1 MTGFQDITQ
10 FTARLGVD
18 AATLPRAVRIILEA
32 ALRGVA
38 MGLIEEQD
46 CLSIARWQPGDA
58 GRDEWRFPIGRVLMQ
73 DASGIPVLAD
83 LAAMRDAVAEA
94 GGNLDKV
101 GLAVPTAIVLD
112 HSIETDR
119 WGTAHALAD
128 NMAMEFA
135 RNTERYGFVHWAEQ
149 AFAGLTV
156 VPPGNGIVH
165 QVHLERLAEIVSTR
179 DGATFCDTVI
189 GTDSHT
195 TMVNGLGVLG
205 WGVGG
210 IEAEAALLGQP
221 ISLAVPEIIGIELVG
236 APAPGIYG
244 ADLALAM
251 TEWLRCHKVVGAFLE
266 FFGAGVD
273 ALAVADRAGIAN
285 MAPEYG
291 AQLALFPTDAAVL
304 RYMADN
310 GRDPQCLTVTENHLR
325 RQGLFGNP
333 MPGARFD
340 RTLRFDLGTVV
351 PSLAGPSLPQQRVA
365 LPDVPASF
373 AKAFADAP
381 RDGRVVLAA
390 ITSCT
395 NTANMR
401 GLVAAGLAAKA
412 ALAAGLKP
420 PAYVKTVFAPGSR
433 ATVERLERAGLLQPL
448 ADIGFHV
455 AAYGCGPCMGNS
467 GSLADGIEA
476 SLADGGVAA
485 AVLSGNRNFE
495 GRIHRAVRAAYLGN
509 PLLVVTYA
517 LAGRIDTDI
526 SDLLKQISPDAAT
539 VGAALALAEGQA
551 VNPAWFRPTEWDAIG
566 TGSGVRFDW
575 SPNSTYFVPPP
586 FFEEAPR
593 DRLHPVRQARPLLVL
608 GDAVTTDHIS
618 PIGDIASDGPA
629 GAYLAGLGVA
639 PADWQNYSARRVN
652 HEVMIRGTFGNA
664 RLRNQLVDR
673 AGPWTRHF
681 PDRTEM
687 TVDAAA
693 ARYAV
698 ERVPLVVL
706 AGHDYGTGSARDWAA
721 KGTALL
727 GIRAVLA
734 RSFER
739 IHRSNLVALGVLPIQ
754 IDGDEAPWAGCA
766 EATSVTV
773 SFDLDPATA
782 RPGQAIEIEL
792 QLDGQLRRLA
802 GTLKVLTNS
811 ELQQLRTGSL
821 FTQSLRRVL
830 AAS

>member
-1 MTGFQDITQ
+1 MADLYDIKL
-10 FTARLGVD
+10 FAARHGVD
-18 AATLPRAVRIILEA
+18 PATLPRSVRIVLEA

-38 MGLIEEQD
+38 MGVLAEQD
-46 CLSIARWQPGDA
+46 CLSIVQWQPGAA
-58 GRDEWRFPIGRVLMQ
+58 GRDEWRFAIGRVLMQ

-83 LAAMRDAVAEA
+83 LAAMRDAVAAA
-94 GGNLDKV
+94 GGSLDKV
-101 GLAVPTAIVLD
+101 GLAVPAAIVLD

-119 WGTAHALAD
+119 WGTATALTE
-128 NMAMEFA
+128 NMAVEFA
-135 RNTERYGFVHWAEQ
+135 QNTERYEFVRWAEQ

-165 QVHLERLAEIVSTR
+165 QVHLEKLAEIVSSR
-179 DGATFCDTVI
+179 GEAIFCDTVI

-221 ISLAVPEIIGIELVG
+221 ISFAVPQIIGIELAG
-236 APAPGIYG
+236 TPAPGIYG
-244 ADLALAM
+244 ADIALAM
-251 TEWLRCHKVVGAFLE
+251 TEWLRREKVVGAFLE

-273 ALAVADRAGIAN
+273 VLSVADRAGIAN

-291 AQLALFPTDAAVL
+291 AQLALFPTDAAVM
-304 RYMADN
+304 RYMRDN
-310 GRDPQCLTVTENHLR
+310 GRSPQHLGLIEDHLR

-333 MPGARFD
+333 EPAARFD
-340 RTLRFDLGTVV
+340 RRLRFDLDSVV

-373 AKAFADAP
+373 ANAFDETQ

-401 GLVAAGLAAKA
+401 SLVAAGLAAKA
-412 ALAAGLKP
+412 ALAAGIST
-420 PAYVKTVFAPGSR
+420 PAHVKTVFAPGSR

-448 ADIGFHV
+448 AQIGFHV

-476 SLADGGVAA
+476 SLADGRVAA

-509 PLLVVTYA
+509 PLLVVAYA
-517 LAGRIDTDI
+517 LAGRIDEDI
-526 SDLLKQISPDAAT
+526 SGLLRQISPDAAA
-539 VGAALALAEGQA
+539 VDAALALAEGGGF
-551 VNPAWFRPTEWDAIG
+551 NPQWHRPADWDAIE
-566 TGSGVRFDW
+566 TRSGVRFDW
-575 SPNSTYFVPPP
+575 SPASTYFVRPP

-593 DRLHPVRQARPLLVL
+593 TRLEPVRQARPLLVL

-618 PIGDIASDGPA
+618 PIGDIAIDSPA
-629 GAYLAGLGVA
+629 GAYLTDLGIA
-639 PADWQNYSARRVN
+639 RTSWQNYSARRVN
-652 HEVMIRGTFGNA
+652 HEVMIRGTFANA
-664 RLRNQLVDR
+664 RLRNRLVDR
-673 AGPWTRHF
+673 TGPWTRHF
-681 PDRTEM
+681 PDGTEM

-693 ARYAV
+693 RRYAD
-698 ERVPLVVL
+698 EQDPLVVL

-739 IHRSNLVALGVLPIQ
+739 IHRSNLVALGILPIQ
-754 IDGDEAPWAGCA
+754 IDSDEDPWAGCG
-766 EATSVTV
+766 EAKSVSV
-773 SFDLDPATA
+773 SFEIEPASV
-782 RPGQAIEIEL
+782 RPGQPIDVEL

-802 GTLKVLTNS
+802 GTLKVLTAS
-811 ELQQLRTGSL
+811 ELNQLRTGSL
-821 FTQSLRRVL
+821 FTRSLRQVL
-830 AAS
+830 AAT